1 MEENTNRLQMT
12 EEFIEKRQKLQRIE
26 AEIKKT
32 VILADR
38 KRLPVKKANS
48 DIAISLP
55 ESMMTLSVFPDFPRS
70 SRSVSDG
77 YC

>member
-32 VILADR
+32 VVLADR

-48 DIAISLP
+48 DIADILAGIDDDFIRLP
-55 ESMMTLSVFPDFPRS
+55 RLSETQ
-70 SRSVSDG
+70 
-77 YC
+77 

>member
-12 EEFIEKRQKLQRIE
+12 EEFIGKRQKLQRT
-26 AEIKKT
+26 EIKKT

-55 ESMMTLSVFPDFPRS
+55 ESMMTLSVFPDFPRR

>member
-38 KRLPVKKANS
+38 KRLPVKNS

-55 ESMMTLSVFPDFPRS
+55 ESMMTLSVFPDFPRR